1 MAGAPARDPRTPD
14 PRYRPRASPRPAPP
28 RSGGPARPG
37 NEGAGEGPGRS
48 RRDPPAAGV
57 GAGGAGRSGSG
68 WDLESR
74 DVPPGWDLPAS
85 GWDPETYPR
94 GGTCVLG
101 MGSRDGTWA
110 PGMCPRDGTCPPRD
124 GTPRRTSGVG
134 PVSSGWASGMDPLS
148 PECAPGMHPWLE
160 RWRIVGVG
168 AFPQSTAP
176 VPPALALPVKL
187 SAMPSK
193 EGVSGTPSSMAAHS
207 QGEGEE
213 GGGKST
219 GAPSLC
225 VRFSRRS
232 RQREQPHQLME
243 TPAIKHPP
251 ARGRDTSEPT
261 VAMALPPH
269 LLLALL
275 LLAPALPA
283 PHKRGLIFNLDT
295 GELCLQSAQ
304 CKSGCCHR
312 TGGLSLAR
320 CAPKAAE
327 FQECSPKSL
336 YGVYYKCPCESGLTC
351 DTDRTIV
358 GSITNSDFGTCKD
371 PRAFYQ
377 LW

>member
-1 MAGAPARDPRTPD
+1 MGPMLPGC
-14 PRYRPRASPRPAPP
+14 AS
-28 RSGGPARPG
+28 GMGP
-37 NEGAGEGPGRS
+37 
-48 RRDPPAAGV
+48 
-57 GAGGAGRSGSG
+57 
-68 WDLESR
+68 
-74 DVPPGWDLPAS
+74 VPPGH
-85 GWDPETYPR
+85 T
-94 GGTCVLG
+94 
-101 MGSRDGTWA
+101 
-110 PGMCPRDGTCPPRD
+110 PG
-124 GTPRRTSGVG
+124 VH
-134 PVSSGWASGMDPLS
+134 PVSPGCTSGMDPLS
-148 PECAPGMHPWLE
+148 PECAPGMHPCCQQCPA
-160 RWRIVGVG
+160 RRVSRG
-168 AFPQSTAP
+168 
-176 VPPALALPVKL
+176 PPAPWLPTARVK
-187 SAMPSK
+187 
-193 EGVSGTPSSMAAHS
+193 ERR
-207 QGEGEE
+207 EE
-213 GGGKST
+213 GKAQEHHRFVFASAEGAAKGQVDIAGAGRT
-219 GAPSLC
+219 GPG
-225 VRFSRRS
+225 R
-232 RQREQPHQLME
+232 
-243 TPAIKHPP
+243 HPP

-261 VAMALPPH
+261 VAMALPPR

>member
-1 MAGAPARDPRTPD
+1 MR
-14 PRYRPRASPRPAPP
+14 
-28 RSGGPARPG
+28 
-37 NEGAGEGPGRS
+37 
-48 RRDPPAAGV
+48 
-57 GAGGAGRSGSG
+57 
-68 WDLESR
+68 
-74 DVPPGWDLPAS
+74 
-85 GWDPETYPR
+85 
-94 GGTCVLG
+94 
-101 MGSRDGTWA
+101 
-110 PGMCPRDGTCPPRD
+110 
-124 GTPRRTSGVG
+124 
-134 PVSSGWASGMDPLS
+134 
-148 PECAPGMHPWLE
+148 LE

-261 VAMALPPH
+261 VAMALPPR